1 MGTLEPNNKGNSVAQ
16 QVNSDGS
23 RIFGTANK
31 VVGNS
36 VTVIWVGDKHQKDK
50 YQKTEVSDTSSALS
64 DDGKLLAGLSLL
76 DNGSPIPTMMP
87 TVWTGDKF
95 DTKILLP
102 VSPRAAIIPVLLDVI
117 SDDGKVIG
125 GSSIEVLSVNPS
137 TGEEV
142 TNHNFAL
149 WSGDNFQ
156 KLTHLPNPSTV
167 TEAELGKS
175 IVALN
180 QNGSI
185 AVGVAGQTIG
195 DIAFEGV
202 KSFVWHGT
210 DWKTITP
217 LTDGVGSDYSV
228 VAHDI
233 SDDGKIIVGATEQ
246 GGMVWSGDNW
256 QTKHALGLTNYAQS
270 ISGDGKVV
278 GGHKIPLDER
288 YDIETNDPNIV
299 NPESGW
305 RAAVWYGD
313 NWSKT
318 LLLGTLRK
326 DNKGNSFVRGLNKD
340 GTIAVGVAVSD
351 ELVPVVGSDKEY
363 ANRATL
369 WKIRYDDSTSTTTPT
384 PPPTT
389 VTPPPVTVTPPPTNT
404 TPTPPPT
411 SPTPVVPSP
420 APQPTPAPV
429 TPTPVTPPPTTVTP
443 TPTSPKPVPV
453 VISKIDVENTIST
466 INKMGQDSNALLAMQ
481 AHTLDR
487 LQYTCHTDKGL
498 CIGIQE
504 DVSLAKNDTGD
515 KRRDVGVGASVGYG
529 FGNGLSVG
537 VSLDHSVNRKLP
549 TSYRHQGDNVGIGAT
564 VRYQAKNGAFGEL
577 SYAKDDYTATI
588 VRPTLANTELGV
600 SEATI
605 QGESY
610 GVKVG
615 KNFTTNRANVR
626 TYAGAKHI
634 DVSRDAYTENEH
646 TAFPI
651 SYGQMRHQ
659 ATYATAG
666 MNAKVGV
673 TDKLSWVS
681 NAEVAQKVSGDD
693 PVYTASL
700 TGVEKH
706 DFAYQ
711 AKSAKTTGHF
721 ATGVRYQV
729 SDNTHFEVTPYIK
742 QHNDDE
748 TGYGVLMKVEGKFD

>member
-1 MGTLEPNNKGNSVAQ
+1 MGTLEPNNKGGSDAQ
-16 QVNSDGS
+16 QVSSDGS
-23 RIFGTANK
+23 RIFGRANK
-31 VVGNS
+31 VADGS
-36 VTVIWVGDKHQKDK
+36 APVIWVGDKHQKDK
-50 YQKTEVSDTSSALS
+50 YQKTEVSDRSLFLS
-64 DDGKLLAGLSLL
+64 DDGKLLVGSSLI
-76 DNGSPIPTMMP
+76 DNGSPIPTIMP

-125 GSSIEVLSVNPS
+125 GSSIEVLSVDPS

-156 KLTHLPNPSTV
+156 KLTHLPKPSTV
-167 TEAELGKS
+167 TETEPGRS

-217 LTDGVGSDYSV
+217 LTDGVGNDYSV
-228 VAHDI
+228 AAHDI

-246 GGMVWSGDNW
+246 GGTVWSGDNW
-256 QTKHALGLTNYAQS
+256 QTKHALGITNYAQH

-278 GGHKIPLDER
+278 GGHEIPLDER
-288 YDIETNDPNIV
+288 YDIENNNPNIV
-299 NPESGW
+299 NTVSLW

-326 DNKGNSFVRGLNKD
+326 DNKGSSSVSGLNKD
-340 GTIAVGVAVSD
+340 GTIVVGNSISD
-351 ELVPVVGSDKEY
+351 ELVSLAGGVKEKAY

-384 PPPTT
+384 PPPT
-389 VTPPPVTVTPPPTNT
+389 TVTPPPTNT

-443 TPTSPKPVPV
+443 TPTSPTPVPV
-453 VISKIDVENTIST
+453 VISKIDVENTIGT

-549 TSYRHQGDNVGIGAT
+549 TSYRHQGDDVGIGAT

-577 SYAKDDYTATI
+577 SYAKDDYVATI

-605 QGESY
+605 KGESY

-626 TYAGAKHI
+626 TYVGAKHI
-634 DVSRDAYTENEH
+634 DVSRDAYTENEQ

-651 SYGQMRHQ
+651 SYGKMQHQ

-666 MNAKVGV
+666 VNAKVDV

-681 NAEVAQKVSGDD
+681 NAEIAQKVSGDD

-706 DFAYQ
+706 EFAYQ
-711 AKSAKTTGHF
+711 AKTADTTGHF

-729 SDNTHFEVTPYIK
+729 SDNTHFEVTPYVK

-748 TGYGVLMKVEGKFD
+748 TGYGALLRLETKF